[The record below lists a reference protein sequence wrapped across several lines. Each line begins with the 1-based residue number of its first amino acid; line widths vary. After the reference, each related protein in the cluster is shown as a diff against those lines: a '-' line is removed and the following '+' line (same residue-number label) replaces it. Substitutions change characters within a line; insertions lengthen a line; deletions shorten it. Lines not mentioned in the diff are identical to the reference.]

1 MIIFVELTEEEKDLV
16 KLYAQAYGMTVQE
29 AFKTAMLEK
38 IEKERNTLFVR
49 LAIAEHIKKKME
61 NRSLKEI
68 MEELGL

>member
-29 AFKTAMLEK
+29 AFKIAMLEK

-49 LAIAEHIKKKME
+49 LAFAEHIKKKME